1 MQVVVIEVYG
11 DGLPDLT
18 LLDVPGLPTE
28 DKEEMH
34 DLVQEMQKKV
44 ADDPDCLV
52 VAIDWSVTWPHSPWP
67 KLGSTAPALRSCHP
81 ECRSMHV

>member
-1 MQVVVIEVYG
+1 MTKPPPPALDLYLELIVEASCLQIVVIEVYG

-52 VAIDWSVTWPHSPWP
+52 VAIDW
-67 KLGSTAPALRSCHP
+67 
-81 ECRSMHV
+81 

>member
-18 LLDVPGLPTE
+18 LLDVPGLPKE

-34 DLVQEMQKKV
+34 DLVQDMQKKV

-52 VAIDWSVTWPHSPWP
+52 VAIDW
-67 KLGSTAPALRSCHP
+67 
-81 ECRSMHV
+81 